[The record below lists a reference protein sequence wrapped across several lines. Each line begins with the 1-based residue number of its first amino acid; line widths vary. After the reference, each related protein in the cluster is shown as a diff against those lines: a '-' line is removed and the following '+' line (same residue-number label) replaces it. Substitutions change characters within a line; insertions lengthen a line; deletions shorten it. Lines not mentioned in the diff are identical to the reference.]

1 MKQEGVNK
9 SFLKKLALSLSVL
22 ILMLLFISACGDNNE
37 TSTNKNNDDE
47 INNES
52 KDKLN
57 INKNGFP
64 IVDEQIEISVMAPGT
79 GMEQWDNMVTLQE
92 YEKKTNVKM
101 NYNTPPVND
110 FQTKLNLAFAS
121 GDLADIIYAAG
132 SNNLTSGMEVDYGQQ
147 GVLIPLEDLIAEYA
161 PNIQKILEENPDIK
175 KSITTI
181 DGHIYSLPKID
192 NSMTSSWA
200 SGPMWYNGQWLD
212 ALDVEEVPKTTDELY
227 DLLIRF
233 RDEDPNGNGKSDEIP
248 LIDIQDNNTAPW
260 LIGAFGMKERGIEE
274 FDGKVRYSPVTDNF
288 KEYLTYMNKLY
299 EEGLMD
305 TESFSQTNDQKQAK
319 GKENKI
325 GLFQGWFSYFNTG
338 ETEGESINNPMFH
351 PLTSSISEEFI
362 IPKSYGIERGTFA
375 ITSNNEHP
383 EASIR
388 WIDYFYSQEGFE
400 YLHEGP
406 EGHLWTEE
414 NNSRTYLDVP
424 DEFDN
429 FEDYRATVSPDYGIS
444 TPTLSGEIEGKE
456 QSEFDKFIV
465 SETEEKIEP
474 YAEMAYPLV
483 YLTKEEQKEVNAIEA
498 DLESYVEQMEA
509 KFITGVEPLESWD
522 EYVETIEHMN
532 LERYVEI
539 YQDAYDRWDAN

>member
-181 DGHIYSLPKID
+181 DGHIY
-192 NSMTSSWA
+192 
-200 SGPMWYNGQWLD
+200 
-212 ALDVEEVPKTTDELY
+212 
-227 DLLIRF
+227 
-233 RDEDPNGNGKSDEIP
+233 
-248 LIDIQDNNTAPW
+248 
-260 LIGAFGMKERGIEE
+260 
-274 FDGKVRYSPVTDNF
+274 
-288 KEYLTYMNKLY
+288 
-299 EEGLMD
+299 
-305 TESFSQTNDQKQAK
+305 
-319 GKENKI
+319 
-325 GLFQGWFSYFNTG
+325 
-338 ETEGESINNPMFH
+338 
-351 PLTSSISEEFI
+351 
-362 IPKSYGIERGTFA
+362 
-375 ITSNNEHP
+375 
-383 EASIR
+383 
-388 WIDYFYSQEGFE
+388 
-400 YLHEGP
+400 
-406 EGHLWTEE
+406 
-414 NNSRTYLDVP
+414 
-424 DEFDN
+424 
-429 FEDYRATVSPDYGIS
+429 
-444 TPTLSGEIEGKE
+444 
-456 QSEFDKFIV
+456 
-465 SETEEKIEP
+465 
-474 YAEMAYPLV
+474 
-483 YLTKEEQKEVNAIEA
+483 
-498 DLESYVEQMEA
+498 
-509 KFITGVEPLESWD
+509 
-522 EYVETIEHMN
+522 
-532 LERYVEI
+532 
-539 YQDAYDRWDAN
+539 